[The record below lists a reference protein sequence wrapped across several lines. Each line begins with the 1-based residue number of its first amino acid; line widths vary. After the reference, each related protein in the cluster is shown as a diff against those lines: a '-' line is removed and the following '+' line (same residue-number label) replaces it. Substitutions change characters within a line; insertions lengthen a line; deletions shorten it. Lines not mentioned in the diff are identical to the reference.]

1 MDWEDI
7 LKVRDKSQEKL
18 QEFLELQRRGQGK
31 GITSAIEQKRKE
43 QELEPRFKDLER
55 LEEGLETLVAP
66 ITREIKDK
74 DGKSIKETVKNPF
87 PTPSLS
93 ETQKRRSDI
102 RPIEPNE
109 LKILNKKSLWKV
121 NRKVRIIFERTL
133 EEIKTSN
140 PSFTP
145 KYDVRDLSH
154 ASLFLMMLSKIDLNL
169 PPPTM
174 DGKKGSKY
182 KPTITESKI
191 PFTSLESVDKYLK
204 DIDKSIK
211 EIEKQISVSLGKT
224 VDISE
229 DSDILQLLN
238 QVRADKDDD
247 EIKQLKLK
255 IENLKT
261 LKHTIKTL
269 SEKTIPTLKKDKE
282 KIEQEKDKNKKE
294 EARKSYRLYWRK
306 TMNIVDTTI
315 DALESNFGSNYFQNL
330 ITSTKQTPPST
341 TINTYF
347 PDSKKNKQTRLLDM
361 LKSEKYVMEVG
372 KNNKFIMKE
381 DDLKK
386 LIEKL
391 DNIRFNPNQNF
402 AFLQPKYQK
411 RKKGKK
417 YSIYGATVESN
428 PQYNP
433 LFKSPNKALE
443 STLDILNILGGKYF
457 SKQRKVRTKEDKKK
471 YTKTVS
477 NNRLIRRLLDDWSDK
492 TLEEVKSRVR
502 AVEQIGLLEPKN
514 VTRINKIL
522 FRGNVDNFFVKDEHP
537 FINYD
542 SGFRNNL
549 KPQWDE
555 DKNSWGTTDSD
566 GDWEDRI
573 ILYDNKK
580 STDIWR
586 EIVTKLNLS
595 ESGLEVSSTRKER
608 KDSESKSLK
617 LISEILQASDKLK
630 NVKTRQQILSKYKK
644 LKEVI
649 LTPNKNSLS
658 PSDKNI
664 AISQLKNED
673 RLISD
678 MYSFMTTFD
687 DVLELMEENIPSDS
701 ATLREALLEGEEN
714 WAVGVTGRLQGTN
727 RILVSFI
734 EPLEFLYQI
743 LFSLGRT
750 VDIEDSDIFQIIKNQ
765 KMDLDISEQLKE
777 ISELEKRLK
786 EQKIDTEKIEEYEKL
801 LETQKKSIEIFKNT
815 DFVRNQDVENG
826 IEELLERDDMV
837 KKSYEFEELTL
848 DEQIAKALRK
858 VKRKKALL
866 ERSL

>member
-7 LKVRDKSQEKL
+7 LKVKDITE
-18 QEFLELQRRGQGK
+18 RGQGK

-43 QELEPRFKDLER
+43 WEAEPRFKQLER
-55 LEEGLETLVAP
+55 IEEGLAYIINTKDSLITP
-66 ITREIKDK
+66 RTREVKDK
-74 DGKSIKETVKNPF
+74 DGKTIKETVENPF
-87 PTPSLS
+87 PTPSLM
-93 ETQKRRSDI
+93 KYKI
-102 RPIEPNE
+102 IEPNE

-121 NRKVRIIFERTL
+121 NRKVRIIFERNL
-133 EEIKTSN
+133 ESF
-140 PSFTP
+140 PS

-174 DGKKGSKY
+174 GGKTGSKY
-182 KPTITESKI
+182 SPTMRRGNFTSTES
-191 PFTSLESVDKYLK
+191 LDKYLK
-204 DIDKSIK
+204 DLNGFLKNIKRKIK
-211 EIEKQISVSLGKT
+211 EEGKYEILTQLQRKKSKKGKT
-224 VDISE
+224 ELEQTKENVEIFME
-229 DSDILQLLN
+229 T
-238 QVRADKDDD
+238 
-247 EIKQLKLK
+247 IKQLK
-255 IENLKT
+255 E
-261 LKHTIKTL
+261 
-269 SEKTIPTLKKDKE
+269 TIPTLITKKTEIQELSNKLKE
-282 KIEQEKDKNKKE
+282 EKDEDKKEILKTQIE
-294 EARKSYRLYWRK
+294 EARNFYRKFYYEVINVVDK
-306 TMNIVDTTI
+306 TVDK
-315 DALESNFGSNYFQNL
+315 LESIFGSDYFDSVL
-330 ITSTKQTPPST
+330 TTTASAPST

-391 DNIRFNPNQNF
+391 DNIRFNPSQNF
-402 AFLQPKYQK
+402 AFLQPKYKK
-411 RKKGKK
+411 RKEGKK
-417 YSIYGATVESN
+417 FQTEEKLESN

-433 LFKSPNKALE
+433 LFKTPNKALE

-457 SKQRKVRTKEDKKK
+457 SKQRKVRTKEDKEK

-492 TLEEVKSRVR
+492 SLEEVKSRVR
-502 AVEQIGLLEPKN
+502 AVEKVGLLQPKN
-514 VTRINKIL
+514 VARINKIL
-522 FRGNVDNFFVKDEHP
+522 FRGNADNFFVKDEHP
-537 FINYD
+537 FIDYD
-542 SGFRNNL
+542 SGIRDNL

-566 GDWEDRI
+566 GDWKDRI

-586 EIVTKLNLS
+586 EIVTQLNLS

-630 NVKTRQQILSKYKK
+630 NTKTRQQILSKYKK

-664 AISQLKNED
+664 AISQLKDED

-701 ATLREALLEGEEN
+701 ATLRETILEGEEN
-714 WAVGVTGRLQGTN
+714 WAVGVTGQLKGTN
-727 RILVSFI
+727 RILISFI

-750 VDIEDSDIFQIIKNQ
+750 VDIEDSDIFQVIKNK

-826 IEELLERDDMV
+826 IEELLESDDIV